1 MSHFEVYKPGTL
13 VYFLHEDG
21 IKRGKVLSITT
32 QRHENGEFSQWQILT
47 KNVEDALRSKV
58 VHNVVL
64 KEMALDLEN
73 LEEPAKQ
80 SISSFKAWE
89 VDK

>member
-32 QRHENGEFSQWQILT
+32 QRHENGEFSQWQVLT
-47 KNVEDALRSKV
+47 KNVEDAPKSKV
-58 VHNVVL
+58 VHNL
-64 KEMALDLEN
+64 ALNQMACILEN
-73 LEEPAKQ
+73 LEEAAKKN
-80 SISSFKAWE
+80 ISSFKAWE
-89 VDK
+89 DK